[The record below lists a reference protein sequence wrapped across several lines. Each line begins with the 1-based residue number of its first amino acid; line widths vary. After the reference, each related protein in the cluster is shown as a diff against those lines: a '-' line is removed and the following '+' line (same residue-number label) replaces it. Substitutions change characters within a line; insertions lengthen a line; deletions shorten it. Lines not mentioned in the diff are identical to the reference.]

1 MEASNTIWILHKG
14 IFCKVIIISDY
25 YIGRRVL
32 ALMLPMKQAID
43 KTVKQNLLGRG
54 VGSSPLSFAVTRTQV

>member
-1 MEASNTIWILHKG
+1 
-14 IFCKVIIISDY
+14 
-25 YIGRRVL
+25 
-32 ALMLPMKQAID
+32 MLPMKQAID